1 MTSVFKNNLTAN
13 IGSSLTTVLTS
24 NASANTTIIG
34 MSLTNTTTEQVLV
47 SIRLTD
53 PNGGGIGVPV
63 SAYYIKNVSV
73 PANQSLRVIN
83 GGEKLIVAP
92 TTVIEMQSTVND
104 SIDLVMSWVEI
115 S

>member
-1 MTSVFKNNLTAN
+1 MTSVFKNVLRAN
-13 IGSSLTTVLTS
+13 IGTSLSTVLTS

-47 SIRLTD
+47 SIVLTD

-63 SAYYIKNVSV
+63 TAYYIKNTAV

-92 TTVIEMQSTVND
+92 STVIQMQSTVAN
-104 SIDLVMSWVEI
+104 SVDLVMSWVEI